1 MDDLRSMVLE
11 WLRSGS
17 EDAVDIVDLPWE
29 VKEVDENT
37 YVAEHPKMPFT
48 LIVHF
53 TPEFVVLEAPTN
65 LQLADFP
72 SETQLMIYRTLME
85 LNDAVF
91 MMKFATTEPNETVAL
106 RVDLSRK
113 TLGKEEFNDALTS
126 LAVGLLVGVMSLGVE
141 EEFVENFISRIIETL
156 QEKIRKGYTYDQLME
171 FLTVRVGV
179 PEKDAREILDEVLK
193 SMGEEFERP

>member
-193 SMGEEFERP
+193 SMGEEFERS